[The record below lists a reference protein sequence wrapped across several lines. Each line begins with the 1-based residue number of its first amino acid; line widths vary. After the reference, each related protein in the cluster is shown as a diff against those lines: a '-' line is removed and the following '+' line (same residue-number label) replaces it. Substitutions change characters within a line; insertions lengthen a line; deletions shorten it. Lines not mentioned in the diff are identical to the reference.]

1 MVSISREHWKE
12 RTNKRTNEHC
22 ASCARKSTLH
32 EKRLLGFFSQST
44 DDVCDGVNSD
54 VSHGRPSAFRNLAD
68 KTSVKAAQ
76 NAHMRLARQRLRTP
90 KSDRPTRILSFWAAK
105 LSRFSSTRAAVTVV
119 NTRYDQIGTVTD
131 SDAILPQTT
140 SVGWQTKDQTIRR
153 LDGADRCKTDG
164 RRKTSSL

>member
-1 MVSISREHWKE
+1 
-12 RTNKRTNEHC
+12 
-22 ASCARKSTLH
+22 
-32 EKRLLGFFSQST
+32 
-44 DDVCDGVNSD
+44 
-54 VSHGRPSAFRNLAD
+54 
-68 KTSVKAAQ
+68 
-76 NAHMRLARQRLRTP
+76 MRLARQRLRTP

-164 RRKTSSL
+164 RRKTSSRWPNRWLTGAASASDNWAKGKQKTENRHGGETYE